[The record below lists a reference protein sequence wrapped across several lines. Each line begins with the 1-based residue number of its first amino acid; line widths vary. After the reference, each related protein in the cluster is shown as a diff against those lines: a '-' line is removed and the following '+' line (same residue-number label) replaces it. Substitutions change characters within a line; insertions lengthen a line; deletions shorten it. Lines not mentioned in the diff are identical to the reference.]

1 MAAGKSSKPSRAGR
15 PATTAEARENELIIL
30 AERLAE
36 RQLAEGTASA
46 QVISHY
52 LKLASSRERLEQQ
65 KIREENELLRAKRE
79 SLEASRGMEDLYAN
93 AIAAMKRYS
102 GQEPSRSDDYED

>member
-1 MAAGKSSKPSRAGR
+1 MATGKSSKPSRAGR

-36 RQLAEGTASA
+36 KQLAEGTASA

-52 LKLASSRERLEQQ
+52 LKLSSTRERLEQQ

-102 GQEPSRSDDYED
+102 GQEPSRGDDYED

>member
-36 RQLAEGTASA
+36 KQLAEGTASA

-52 LKLASSRERLEQQ
+52 LKLGSTRERLEQK
-65 KIREENELLRAKRE
+65 KIEEENELLRAKRE
-79 SLEASRGMEDLYAN
+79 SLEASRGMEDLYEN

-102 GQEPSRSDDYED
+102 GQDRPRGDDYED